1 MDTKKNIPGFVHIED
16 RKELRAGG
24 ILDVGICDGRL
35 VTARTGAGRLAV
47 RGMGLTM
54 QKLDSTTGEMVVTGQ
69 IDSVQYLGSEKKGGF
84 WSRVLK

>member
-1 MDTKKNIPGFVHIED
+1 
-16 RKELRAGG
+16 
-24 ILDVGICDGRL
+24 
-35 VTARTGAGRLAV
+35 
-47 RGMGLTM
+47 M